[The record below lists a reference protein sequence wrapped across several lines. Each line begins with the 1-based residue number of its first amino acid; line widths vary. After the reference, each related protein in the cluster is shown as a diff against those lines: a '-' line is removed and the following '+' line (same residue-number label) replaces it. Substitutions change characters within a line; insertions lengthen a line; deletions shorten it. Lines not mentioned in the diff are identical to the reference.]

1 MKIRSWQVGIGLV
14 AMVLSML
21 LVFQLRTES
30 SIRKNLPTRNV
41 AALADLFYKQNVNL
55 KKMEDEI
62 IALRRQ
68 LREYDRHEEMT
79 RLRNFSGLSPVKGPG
94 IVVRLDDAKRKL
106 KEYEDPNFF
115 IVHYD
120 QLELLVNEL
129 WAAGA
134 EAIAIGSG
142 DERDHRNFQ
151 RVVTTTGF
159 SCAGTTILVD
169 TKRLAPPY
177 IIRAIGNPRNL
188 KTALTLPGGFLET
201 QILSFELD
209 LSIEEKEELYI
220 PPYKG
225 SLVFNYAE
233 VCDEDDG
240 EEDEEQ

>member
-1 MKIRSWQVGIGLV
+1 MVIRSWHVGVGLV

-30 SIRKNLPTRNV
+30 TVRKNLPTRNV
-41 AALADLFYKQNVNL
+41 ATLADLFHRQDANL
-55 KKMEDEI
+55 RKMEDEI

-79 RLRNFSGLSPVKGPG
+79 RLRKFSGISPVKGPG
-94 IVVRLDDAKRKL
+94 IVVRLGDARRKL

-142 DERDHRNFQ
+142 DERDHRSFQ
-151 RVVTTTGF
+151 RIVTNTGF

-177 IIRAIGNPRNL
+177 VIRAIGNARNL

-220 PPYKG
+220 PPHKG
-225 SLVFNYAE
+225 SLIFNYA
-233 VCDEDDG
+233 VVSDEDDV
-240 EEDEEQ
+240 EEDGLK